1 MAAASRSVSRALRSN
16 IARQVVAPAVQKR
29 SLVLAATSAA
39 KAAVATAPRRPPKA
53 AVHIQ
58 QRGLKTI
65 DFAGTKE
72 VVYGASDFIDLGG
85 GVQAANRVLAERADW
100 PLEKLQVSLYPT
112 GCGREI
118 AQRWPWADT
127 FRERRNTSK
136 MIPLP

>member
-16 IARQVVAPAVQKR
+16 IARRVVAPAVQKR

-39 KAAVATAPRRPPKA
+39 KAAVATAPRRPPNA

-72 VVYGASDFIDLGG
+72 VVYGASDSPQLT
-85 GVQAANRVLAERADW
+85 L
-100 PLEKLQVSLYPT
+100 LEYKLLT
-112 GCGREI
+112 G
-118 AQRWPWADT
+118 
-127 FRERRNTSK
+127 
-136 MIPLP
+136 LL

>member
-16 IARQVVAPAVQKR
+16 IARQVVIPVAQKR
-29 SLVLAATSAA
+29 TLVLAAPSVA
-39 KAAVATAPRRPPKA
+39 KAAATSSRRLPNPA
-53 AVHIQ
+53 FHIQ
-58 QRGLKTI
+58 QRGIKTI
-65 DFAGTKE
+65 DFAGEKE

-112 GCGREI
+112 GYGREI